1 MKSRLSKHCK
11 KEQCE
16 KCEDVDCT
24 CGCHGL
30 FEDPVT
36 SDDEDELEGLEKE
49 LKEEDEQIEDMED

>member
-1 MKSRLSKHCK
+1 MKPRLSKHCK

-30 FEDPVT
+30 FEDPV
-36 SDDEDELEGLEKE
+36 SSEDESEFEDLEEGLENE
-49 LKEEDEQIEDMED
+49 PLFTGEQED

>member
-30 FEDPVT
+30 FEDPVN
-36 SDDEDELEGLEKE
+36 SEDEKEFEDLVTGLENQPLFAGE
-49 LKEEDEQIEDMED
+49 QED